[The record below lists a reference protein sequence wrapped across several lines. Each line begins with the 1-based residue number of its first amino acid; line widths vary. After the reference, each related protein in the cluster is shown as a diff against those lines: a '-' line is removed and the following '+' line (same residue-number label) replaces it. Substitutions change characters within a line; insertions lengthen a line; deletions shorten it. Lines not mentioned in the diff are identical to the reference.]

1 MNPLDDLAASRPTF
15 DLEAFVDETNR
26 LLAEYLPDD
35 PVDARVKGEVN
46 ARLIRHYTSSG
57 LLETPLKEGRE
68 ARYTVDHLLQLLA
81 LRRLLA
87 DGVPAAAIGDTLR
100 QKDRD
105 ELRAI
110 IEGGARLDF
119 APATD
124 QRSAALSFIE
134 QIRQRNTGEPTFS
147 APVPKPKTEPQLATS
162 ATAPIGFSWERYQLL
177 DGIELHV
184 RSDVKVPTKPEAQRR
199 LLDHIT
205 RLIVQIGQ
213 RRRMK

>member
-1 MNPLDDLAASRPTF
+1 MPNLDDLAASRPTF
-15 DLEAFVDETNR
+15 DLDSFVIDANQ

-46 ARLIRHYTSSG
+46 ARLVRHYTSSG
-57 LLETPLKEGRE
+57 LLEPPLKEGRE

-87 DGVPAAAIGDTLR
+87 DGVSAAAIGGTLR
-100 QKDRD
+100 QKDRN

-110 IEGGARLDF
+110 IESGARLDF
-119 APATD
+119 APVAD
-124 QRSAALSFIE
+124 RRSAALSFIDE
-134 QIRQRNTGEPTFS
+134 IRRRGSQGATLS
-147 APVPKPKTEPQLATS
+147 APPRKSKAEAQSSSPASPP
-162 ATAPIGFSWERYQLL
+162 TADSWERYQLL
-177 DGIELHV
+177 DGVELHV

-199 LLDHIT
+199 LLEHIT

-213 RRRMK
+213 RRVR

>member
-1 MNPLDDLAASRPTF
+1 MPSLDDLAASRPTF
-15 DLEAFVDETNR
+15 DLDTFVKEANR

-46 ARLIRHYTSSG
+46 ARLVRHYTSSG
-57 LLETPLKEGRE
+57 LLEPPLKEGRE

-87 DGVPAAAIGDTLR
+87 NGVSAAAIGDILR
-100 QKDRD
+100 QKDPD

-110 IEGGARLDF
+110 IEGGAKLDF
-119 APATD
+119 TPATD
-124 QRSAALSFIE
+124 QRSAALAFIDG
-134 QIRQRNTGEPTFS
+134 IRQRSTEKRTLS
-147 APVPKPKTEPQLATS
+147 APAPTSKAKPQPLTPATTP
-162 ATAPIGFSWERYQLL
+162 TANSWERYQLL
-177 DGIELHV
+177 DGVELHV

-205 RLIVQIGQ
+205 RLIVQISQ
-213 RRRMK
+213 RRMR

>member
-1 MNPLDDLAASRPTF
+1 MRSLNDLAAARPAL
-15 DLEAFVDETNR
+15 DLEGFVCEANQ
-26 LLAEYLPDD
+26 LLADYLPVD

-46 ARLIRHYTSSG
+46 ARLVRHYTSFG
-57 LLETPLKEGRE
+57 LLEPPLKEGRE

-87 DGVPAAAIGDTLR
+87 DGVSSAAIGDTLR
-100 QKDRD
+100 KKDRD

-110 IEGGARLDF
+110 VEGGAKLEF

-124 QRSAALSFIE
+124 QLSAALSFIE
-134 QIRQRNTGEPTFS
+134 QIRQRSTEGAALS
-147 APVPKPKTEPQLATS
+147 APAQKAKTEAQPSPPVTS
-162 ATAPIGFSWERYQLL
+162 PTSNSWERYQLL
-177 DGIELHV
+177 DGVELHV
-184 RSDVKVPTKPEAQRR
+184 RSDVKVPTKAEAQRR

-213 RRRMK
+213 RRVR